1 MKKDFLVFEYRESEG
16 RGEPCQMHY
25 NNIHEDGTTDA
36 PIFSNGYRPVA
47 VIPADL
53 VASEKWGKFVD
64 GIGKKKLSYNEVFR
78 ATIAWLI
85 NHGFRP

>member
-1 MKKDFLVFEYRESEG
+1 MKKDLIIFEYRESEG

-47 VIPADL
+47 IVPTNLI
-53 VASEKWGKFVD
+53 ASEKWGDFVD
-64 GIGKKKLSYNEVFR
+64 GIGKKKLSYEDVFKK
-78 ATIAWLI
+78 TIDWLI
-85 NHGFRP
+85 KNGFRP